1 MGAGDRAL
9 TALRPCLSRP
19 LPGEARAFTPP
30 THGSSVD
37 AVSTPPFPASVY
49 AARLDRASTLA
60 AEAGLDAIVV
70 GPGPDLQYLLGVEGD
85 TIERLTAL
93 VLGPGIPP
101 TVIVPRMELA
111 KVRSTAV
118 GALGLAVSDWVDGDD
133 AYALV
138 AAALGPVARV
148 CVSDAL
154 PALHVVPLGARLG
167 VQVELA
173 TPVLR
178 EGRMVKDAAET
189 AELRRA
195 GAAIDAVHR
204 RVPQW
209 LRAGRTE
216 REVAADIAAAI
227 LEEGHRTVEFVIV
240 GSGPN
245 GADPHHEVS
254 DRTIE
259 DGDVVVVDIGGAV
272 PSGYNSDS
280 TRTYVVGDPDPLA
293 AERIA
298 VLVRAQQAAVD
309 AVRPGVTAEQVDA
322 AARDVLADAGLGAA
336 FLHRTGHGIGVSV
349 HEEPYI
355 APGTDLVLR
364 EGMAFSIEPGIYFP
378 GEWGA
383 RIEDIV
389 VVTADGC
396 ERLKTHGRLTPRGI
410 VRTRLLLGIRAVD
423 VPFGRSSPW
432 ILLPNGHLG
441 RVGAAVRPRS
451 GGAARPAGRP
461 WPADR
466 A

>member
-1 MGAGDRAL
+1 MER
-9 TALRPCLSRP
+9 
-19 LPGEARAFTPP
+19 
-30 THGSSVD
+30 
-37 AVSTPPFPASVY
+37 VSTPPFAPAVY
-49 AARLDRASTLA
+49 AARLERASALA
-60 AEAGLDAIVV
+60 ADAGLDAVIV
-70 GPGPDLQYLLGVEGD
+70 GPGPDLQYLVGVEGD

-93 VLGPGIPP
+93 VLGPGIAS
-101 TVIVPRMELA
+101 TVVVPRMELA

-118 GALGLAVSDWVDGDD
+118 GSLGLAVFDWVDGENPYD
-133 AYALV
+133 LV
-138 AAALGPVARV
+138 AAAVGSAARV
-148 CVSDAL
+148 GVSDAL
-154 PALHVVPLGARLG
+154 PALHVVPIGERLG
-167 VQVELA
+167 VRVELA

-178 EGRMVKDAAET
+178 EGRMIKDAAEI

-195 GAAIDAVHR
+195 GDAIDAVHR
-204 RVPQW
+204 RVPEW

-227 LEEGHRTVEFVIV
+227 VAEGHETVEFVIV

-254 DRTIE
+254 DRVIE

-280 TRTYVVGDPDPLA
+280 TRTYAVGEPSPEA

-309 AVRPGVTAEQVDA
+309 AARPGATASEVDA
-322 AARDVLADAGLGAA
+322 AARQVLADAGLGDA

-355 APGTDLVLR
+355 APGNDLVLR
-364 EGMAFSIEPGIYFP
+364 EGMAFSIEPGIYFA

-389 VVTADGC
+389 VLTADGC
-396 ERLKTHGRLTPRGI
+396 ERLNTAPHAL
-410 VRTRLLLGIRAVD
+410 RTV
-423 VPFGRSSPW
+423 
-432 ILLPNGHLG
+432 
-441 RVGAAVRPRS
+441 
-451 GGAARPAGRP
+451 
-461 WPADR
+461 
-466 A
+466 